1 MKLKRI
7 ELALFLLLAA
17 LAAYSAGI
25 SVMQAR
31 LSDQVV
37 RLRGVANSNDFIDQ
51 SQKLIVRDAILAQ
64 CEATIP
70 QNADSAAAKEAILK
84 NLDSLA
90 GTAERAV
97 KGRYPVFLKL
107 SEGRYPTRSYGGF
120 SLPAGRYVGLQVYL
134 GDAQGKSWWC
144 VLYPSLCGSGV
155 RSDTAYTDR
164 TSFAFKSAELISAFC
179 ERLWS

>member
-7 ELALFLLLAA
+7 ELTLFLLLAA

-31 LSDQVV
+31 LSDHVV
-37 RLRGVANSNDFIDQ
+37 RLRVVAHSDDFIDQ

-64 CEATIP
+64 CEAIIP
-70 QNADSAAAKEAILK
+70 QNADSVSAKEMILK

-90 GTAERAV
+90 ETAERAV
-97 KGRYPVFLKL
+97 KGRYSVFLKL
-107 SEGRYPTRSYGGF
+107 SESRYPTRSYRDF

-134 GDAQGKSWWC
+134 GDAQGKNWWC
-144 VLYPSLCGSGV
+144 ALYPSLCGSGV
-155 RSDTAYTDR
+155 QSDSAYTDR
-164 TSFAFKSAELISAFC
+164 TSFAFKSAELLSAFC
-179 ERLWS
+179 EKLWS